1 MNDAMLGGARKLGL
15 GQTQRIGG
23 SLKQK
28 KPGCNRVFSIVIFR
42 TRVDQAFA
50 ESAFTRA
57 VKRDTLR
64 EAVFL

>member
-1 MNDAMLGGARKLGL
+1 MNDAMLDGAHQLGL
-15 GQTQRIGG
+15 CQTYRIGG

-28 KPGCNRVFSIVIFR
+28 KPGCNRVFSMVIFR
-42 TRVDQAFA
+42 KRVDQAFA